1 MTSIAACLAA
11 SATGRPS
18 SLAFSVACWATRC
31 SWRLAGSN
39 EEMSH
44 PAPNAITPAASG
56 LPWVCCRTACGA
68 SCTAAA
74 ADEAV
79 SEIVDAADDAMSDT
93 FAETVCVVSATAWRG
108 VPADQRVVHADMP
121 HGDAVGH
128 RDRAERHREPARP
141 VHALLRRDPE
151 PLQRQVARV
160 GTPQQPQRRRGRGVA
175 FVVAC
180 GCGLARA
187 FPRGAETV
195 AVLLAAEAD
204 VNARF
209 RGPHQET
216 PLHWAASSNDVA
228 VLDALLDSGADIEA
242 RGAVIAGG
250 TALSDATAF
259 AQWDA
264 ARRLVERGA
273 DANLFEAAAVG
284 LLDRVAHGRVRRPT
298 WRWPGHGP
306 RCIANGVCVT

>member
-1 MTSIAACLAA
+1 VITLGTDDPVAVAVVTAIRTGDVAVLRDLLAQ
-11 SATGRPS
+11 
-18 SLAFSVACWATRC
+18 
-31 SWRLAGSN
+31 
-39 EEMSH
+39 H
-44 PAPNAITPAASG
+44 P
-56 LPWVCCRTACGA
+56 
-68 SCTAAA
+68 
-74 ADEAV
+74 
-79 SEIVDAADDAMSDT
+79 
-93 FAETVCVVSATAWRG
+93 
-108 VPADQRVVHADMP
+108 
-121 HGDAVGH
+121 
-128 RDRAERHREPARP
+128 
-141 VHALLRRDPE
+141 
-151 PLQRQVARV
+151 
-160 GTPQQPQRRRGRGVA
+160 
-175 FVVAC
+175 
-180 GCGLARA
+180 GLARA
-187 FPRGAETV
+187 RIGNDDAAGVSRSLLHVVADWPGHFPRGAETV

-306 RCIANGVCVT
+306 RCIETGYA